1 MYVSRHFILTS
12 LLAIMLFP
20 IYKFKVLLLFVF
32 GFFIDVD
39 HYLHDLFKYKVS
51 LKKSYLMHMNKN
63 ITLKDQLHIF
73 HVVEFWIL
81 ALILTIIFYNDFT
94 LLLFTGLIFHLSLDF
109 IYQAYNKDYIKHTRA
124 LSLTAW
130 LIRHKKKLML

>member
-1 MYVSRHFILTS
+1 MYISRHFILTL
-12 LLAIMLFP
+12 LLAIILFP
-20 IYKFKVLLLFVF
+20 IYKYKVLALFIF

-39 HYLHDLFKYKVS
+39 HYLYDFFKYKVS

-81 ALILTIIFYNDFT
+81 ALILTIISHKDT
-94 LLLFTGLIFHLSLDF
+94 ILLLFIGLIFHLSLDF
-109 IYQAYNKDYIKHTRA
+109 IYQAYNKKYIKHTRA
-124 LSLTAW
+124 LSLIAW
-130 LIRHKKKLML
+130 LIRHKKN

>member
-1 MYVSRHFILTS
+1 MYVSRHFILTL
-12 LLAIMLFP
+12 LLAIILFP
-20 IYKFKVLLLFVF
+20 IYKYKVFLLFVF

-81 ALILTIIFYNDFT
+81 ALILTIIFYNDLT
-94 LLLFTGLIFHLSLDF
+94 LLLFIGLIFHLSSDF
-109 IYQAYNKDYIKHTRA
+109 IYQAYNKDYIGHTRA
-124 LSLTAW
+124 LSLIAW